1 MKPMISDF
9 THFEKITPL
18 RFDGASYKYAV
29 QGNDSLYILKFEE
42 YPRRKASISHTH
54 HHTSEYIGS
63 HIYESI
69 GLPTQETFLVKR
81 DDRIAV
87 ACKHF
92 CQGNTRLYS
101 FKELATDFMHPSIS
115 KNSASQAIT
124 TLEGTLELISK
135 QTVFQPKVLT
145 DRYWDMFVVDAFI
158 ANSDRHN
165 GNWGYLV
172 DNHTFEVSLAPIYDC
187 GSSLFPLLTNE
198 EMRTCLQSESMMKQ
212 LSANE
217 PSSTVR
223 YKGAKINFLDFC
235 RNYENPDFLAAVKR
249 MVPRIDMDTIKAIIT
264 HTPVI
269 TEIRKEFL
277 IHLLTLRKELLLEPA
292 LKRAMKA
299 EKTSFNES
307 DQVTQG
313 LER

>member
-1 MKPMISDF
+1 
-9 THFEKITPL
+9 
-18 RFDGASYKYAV
+18 
-29 QGNDSLYILKFEE
+29 
-42 YPRRKASISHTH
+42 
-54 HHTSEYIGS
+54 
-63 HIYESI
+63 
-69 GLPTQETFLVKR
+69 
-81 DDRIAV
+81 
-87 ACKHF
+87 
-92 CQGNTRLYS
+92 
-101 FKELATDFMHPSIS
+101 
-115 KNSASQAIT
+115 
-124 TLEGTLELISK
+124 
-135 QTVFQPKVLT
+135 
-145 DRYWDMFVVDAFI
+145 
-158 ANSDRHN
+158 
-165 GNWGYLV
+165 
-172 DNHTFEVSLAPIYDC
+172 
-187 GSSLFPLLTNE
+187 
-198 EMRTCLQSESMMKQ
+198 MRTCLQSESMMKQ

-249 MVPRIDMDTIKAIIT
+249 IVPRIDMDTIKAIIT